1 MTRGLGALA
10 LMISAGIVA
19 TLPSAAADVS
29 TGARLAGQWC
39 ANCHVIGDVPTASVQ
54 QGPPSFRTIARG
66 GLTTDQLRTFLSHP
80 HAPMPDLALSRSE
93 IDDLI
98 AYIDTLRAR
107 DR

>member
-1 MTRGLGALA
+1 LGALA
-10 LMISAGIVA
+10 LILSAGIEAA
-19 TLPSAAADVS
+19 TPSAAADVL

-39 ANCHVIGDVPTASVQ
+39 ASCHVVGDIPPASVQ
-54 QGPPSFRTIARG
+54 QGPPSFRTIAQG

-80 HAPMPDLALSRSE
+80 HAPMPDLALTRSE

>member
-10 LMISAGIVA
+10 LIISAGMA
-19 TLPSAAADVS
+19 AAAPPAAADAS

-39 ANCHVIGDVPTASVQ
+39 ANCHVTGDSPAASVQ
-54 QGPPSFRTIARG
+54 QGPPDFRTIARG

-80 HAPMPDLALSRSE
+80 HAPMPDLALTRSE

-98 AYIDTLRAR
+98 AYIGSLR
-107 DR
+107 